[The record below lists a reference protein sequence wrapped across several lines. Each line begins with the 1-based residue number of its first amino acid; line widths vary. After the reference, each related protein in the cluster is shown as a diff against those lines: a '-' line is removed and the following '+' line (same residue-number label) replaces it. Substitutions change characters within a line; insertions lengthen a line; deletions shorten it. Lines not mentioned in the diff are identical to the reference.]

1 MLTEKIKCKA
11 IATEIEVDLRNWISN
26 ELLIKNS
33 LEELSNSKVIDN
45 LKYKSKL
52 QNEYIDD
59 EDLINYLD
67 FGQCLEIL
75 KKNKKKFTSDSL
87 IIYQDL
93 EEILISM
100 KEVRDRSA
108 HGNLIVDDIDTTYF
122 L

>member
-75 KKNKKKFTSDSL
+75 VSTTLLWKKL
-87 IIYQDL
+87 RI
-93 EEILISM
+93 
-100 KEVRDRSA
+100 
-108 HGNLIVDDIDTTYF
+108 
-122 L
+122 